1 MTTWHKAVL
10 MLCTALLIGPPVSA
24 STSGIESA
32 QRISDTARQYIAKR
46 HPWQSQTTRVS
57 VGKLDPRTRLP
68 RCSQALEAFL
78 PPGAQIRRRTTVG
91 VRCSGQQPWKIYL
104 PVTVA
109 AYAKVMVS
117 KRPIAPGETVTPAD
131 VSWVEREVSTLS
143 YGYLRS
149 LQQPGGMRSRRSIAQ
164 GAVITANMLE
174 AGTLINKGQQVTL
187 RSDSGAISVSM
198 RGLALEDGAVG
209 SLIKVRNLSS
219 GKQLE
224 GRVENANTVIL
235 K

>member
-1 MTTWHKAVL
+1 MTHWQRTAV
-10 MLCTALLIGPPVSA
+10 MLCLALFVAPLSLA
-24 STSGIESA
+24 DSGIESA
-32 QRISDTARQYIAKR
+32 QRISATARQYIAER
-46 HPWQSQTTRVS
+46 HPWQSQNTRIS

-68 RCSQALEAFL
+68 RCSMAPEAFL
-78 PPGAQIRRRTTVG
+78 PPGAEIRRRTTVG
-91 VRCSGQQPWKIYL
+91 VRCRGSKPWKIYL

-117 KRPIAPGETVTPAD
+117 KRPIAPGEIVSAAD
-131 VSWVEREVSTLS
+131 VSWVDREVSSLS

-149 LQQPGGMRSRRSIAQ
+149 LQQPGGMRSVRSIAQ

-174 AGTLINKGQQVTL
+174 AGTLISKGQQLTL
-187 RSDSGAISVSM
+187 RSNSGPVSVTM
-198 RGLALEDGAVG
+198 RGTALEDGALG
-209 SLIKVRNLSS
+209 ELIKVRNLSS